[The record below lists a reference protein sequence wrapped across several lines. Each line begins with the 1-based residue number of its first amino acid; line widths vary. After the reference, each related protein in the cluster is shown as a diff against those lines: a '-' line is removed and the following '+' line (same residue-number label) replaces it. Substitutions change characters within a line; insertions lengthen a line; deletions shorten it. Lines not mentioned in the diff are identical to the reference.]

1 MKFSP
6 DGKFVAT
13 SSSKEKTVK
22 LWDLRKLGDDTY
34 RILSDSVE
42 GVLSFDKSGRYLAV
56 GNGANLL
63 LYNVRTL
70 DQITKISAHQSKITG
85 IE

>member
-1 MKFSP
+1 VKFSP

-13 SSSKEKTVK
+13 SSLKDKVVK
-22 LWDLRKLGDDTY
+22 LWDLRKLADDTY
-34 RILSDSVE
+34 RIVGENVE

-56 GNGANLL
+56 GDGANLL

>member
-6 DGKFVAT
+6 DGRFLAT
-13 SSSKEKTVK
+13 SSIKKKTVK
-22 LWDLRKLGDDTY
+22 LWDLRKLADDTY
-34 RILSDSVE
+34 RIVGDNVE
-42 GVLSFDKSGRYLAV
+42 GVLSFDTSGKYLAV
-56 GNGANLL
+56 GDGANLL